1 MTMKKKESRKKVL
14 IIDDEDLVR
23 ETVIL
28 ALGHAGFK
36 AEGLADSTRA
46 FDTIKKGKPDLV
58 LLDLYMPDVSGFEI
72 CRRLKADPETRAIPV
87 VMFTGSNETVDVI
100 SGISAGAF
108 EYITKPIDGEALI
121 AKIRSLL
128 RGPRPQKE
136 QP

>member
-1 MTMKKKESRKKVL
+1 MSMKEERRKKVL

-28 ALGHAGFK
+28 ALGHAGFE
-36 AEGLADSTRA
+36 AEGLADSTQA
-46 FDTIKKGKPDLV
+46 FDHIKKGRPDLII
-58 LLDLYMPDVSGFEI
+58 LDLYMPEVSGFDL
-72 CRRLKADPETRAIPV
+72 CRRLKAEPETKAIPI

-121 AKIRSLL
+121 FKIRSLL
-128 RGPRPQKE
+128 SGPRSQE
-136 QP
+136 GTL

>member
-1 MTMKKKESRKKVL
+1 MKEERRKKVV

-28 ALGHAGFK
+28 ALGHAGFA
-36 AEGLADSTRA
+36 AEGLSDSTRA
-46 FDTIKKGKPDLV
+46 FDYIKQGQPDLV
-58 LLDLYMPDVSGFEI
+58 LLDLYMPEVSGFDL
-72 CRRLKADPETRAIPV
+72 CRRLKAEPETKAIPI

-128 RGPRPQKE
+128 SGPRPPKE
-136 QP
+136 NP

>member
-1 MTMKKKESRKKVL
+1 MDPKKKIL
-14 IIDDEDLVR
+14 IIDDEDMLR

-28 ALGHAGFK
+28 ALGHAGFA

-46 FDTIKKGKPDLV
+46 FDAIKKGRPDLV
-58 LLDLYMPDVSGFEI
+58 LLDLYMPEVSGFEL
-72 CRRLKADPETRAIPV
+72 CRRLKADPETKAIPV

-121 AKIRSLL
+121 AKIQSLL
-128 RGPRPQKE
+128 GGPQPSKE
-136 QP
+136 KP

>member
-1 MTMKKKESRKKVL
+1 MTMKEERRKKVL

-28 ALGHAGFK
+28 ALGHAGFE

-46 FDTIKKGKPDLV
+46 FDYIKKAKPDMV
-58 LLDLYMPDVSGFEI
+58 LLDLYMPEVSGFDL
-72 CRRLKADPETRAIPV
+72 CRRLKADSQTKAIPI

-108 EYITKPIDGEALI
+108 EYITKPIDGEVLI
-121 AKIRSLL
+121 SKIRSLL
-128 RGPRPQKE
+128 SGP
-136 QP
+136 QPSGEKP